1 MRVSIKRFLVLVAA
15 AACVNTAAVAG
26 NEDRAGQ
33 AGASELLINPWS
45 RSSGWAGA
53 NTAATRGLESQFLN
67 VAGTA
72 FTKKTEVLFSH
83 TQWLRGSEINI
94 NSFGF
99 TQRVGES
106 GVLGLGVMSMNFGQ
120 IPITTTE
127 LPEGGIGNFNPSFVN
142 LGLSYAKE
150 FSNSIY
156 GGLTVKAVNEGIA
169 DVKARGV
176 ALDAGIQ
183 YITGKARNVKFGIS
197 LKNVGPPLK
206 YSGNGLNQSAT
217 IPQSNNKGNNT
228 TLTLSQ
234 RNAPFELPSQL
245 NIGGAV
251 DFFTSKDTAVKT
263 VHRLTVAANFSSN
276 SFSKDAYQGGLEYG
290 FKTYFM
296 IRGGYYYEKGITN
309 EAERTTILTGPTA
322 GFTFEI
328 PLGTK
333 GTSFGLDYAY
343 RWTNPF
349 AGCHSIGARINL

>member
-1 MRVSIKRFLVLVAA
+1 MRVSFKRFLVLLTA

-26 NEDRAGQ
+26 NEDRSGQ

-45 RSSGWAGA
+45 RSSGFAGA
-53 NTAATRGLESQFLN
+53 NMATVRGLESQFLN

-83 TQWLRGSEINI
+83 TQWLKGSEVNI

-106 GVLGLGVMSMNFGQ
+106 GVIGVGVMSMDFGK
-120 IPITTTE
+120 IAITTTD
-127 LPEGGIGNFNPSFVN
+127 LPEGGIGTFNPSFVN
-142 LGLSYAKE
+142 IGLSYAKE
-150 FSNSIY
+150 FSSSIY
-156 GGLTVKAVNEGIA
+156 GGLTVKAVNEAIA
-169 DVKARGV
+169 DVKAQGV

-183 YITGKARNVKFGIS
+183 YIAGKHKNIKFGVA
-197 LKNVGPPLK
+197 LKNIGPPLK

-217 IPQSNNKGNNT
+217 LPQQNNKGGNT

-234 RNAPFELPSQL
+234 RNSPFELPSQL
-245 NIGGAV
+245 NIGGAL
-251 DFFTSKDTAVKT
+251 DLFTSKDTAVKT
-263 VHRLTVAANFSSN
+263 VHRVTIAANFTSN
-276 SFSKDAYQGGLEYG
+276 SFSKDSYQGGVEYG

-296 IRGGYYYEKGITN
+296 VRGGYYYEKGIIKD
-309 EAERTTILTGPTA
+309 AERTTALTGPTA

-328 PLGTK
+328 PLNSR
-333 GTSFGLDYAY
+333 GTSFGVDYAY

-349 AGCHSIGARINL
+349 QGCHSIGARINL